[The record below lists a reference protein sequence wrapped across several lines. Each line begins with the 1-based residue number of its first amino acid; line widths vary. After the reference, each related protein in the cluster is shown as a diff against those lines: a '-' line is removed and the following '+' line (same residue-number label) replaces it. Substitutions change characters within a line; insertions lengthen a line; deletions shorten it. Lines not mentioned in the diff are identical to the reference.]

1 VNPRYKFCG
10 IVCNAR
16 SNLISGKHFDLER
29 FGFASNLRKSH
40 ESTSNL
46 LNTGGSKRKRDKTNL
61 EIGLGLL
68 LKFQNK
74 EK

>member
-1 VNPRYKFCG
+1 M
-10 IVCNAR
+10 CNAR
-16 SNLISGKHFDLER
+16 SNLITGKHFDLER

-40 ESTSNL
+40 EKTSNL

-74 EK
+74 EE